1 MEISSSL
8 DVTGENYSISDL
20 LFNVY
25 GSIVAPDR
33 PIDVDGHK
41 TRVGTSTMYKIK
53 TKTNI

>member
-1 MEISSSL
+1 MEIPSSL